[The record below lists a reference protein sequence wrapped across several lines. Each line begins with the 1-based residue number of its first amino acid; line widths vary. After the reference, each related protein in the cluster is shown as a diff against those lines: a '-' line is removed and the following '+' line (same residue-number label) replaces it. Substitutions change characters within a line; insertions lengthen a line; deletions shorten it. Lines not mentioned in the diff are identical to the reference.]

1 MQINK
6 KDIEKLKGN
15 YSKEKREEKKTQR
28 LLYANMIVISV
39 VTILLI
45 TFIHKGVM
53 YTIDRIDTTS
63 RSVQTQIA
71 YIESNQEYEKIDGM
85 EEDRHERLLD
95 CIGFLESTNKNTVI
109 LDSNNKYSYGEYQLQ
124 RETIQDFY
132 KRYKGIE
139 ITLQE
144 AEEIAMNSIQ
154 SRELAKE
161 MIIEY
166 GLIGKWHTTVGKI
179 ANGKCAN
186 FEADEINNYIN

>member
-1 MQINK
+1 MIIRGEEESGRQ
-6 KDIEKLKGN
+6 
-15 YSKEKREEKKTQR
+15 EKREEKKTQR

-95 CIGFLESTNKNTVI
+95 CISFLESNDRKAVV

-139 ITLQE
+139 ITLKE

-154 SRELAKE
+154 SRELIKS
-161 MIIEY
+161 MIVDY
-166 GLIGKWHTTVGKI
+166 GLIDKWWNTKNKI
-179 ANGKCAN
+179 IEGRCVN